1 MSYIP
6 QKNISAFQFFFLQRL
21 PYPEYYLLLLIT
33 ITYYLNHYQM
43 PVEKLYPGYF
53 CYSLLTH
60 NYIKLKRILH
70 CAWFKEA

>member
-1 MSYIP
+1 MSYIS

-43 PVEKLYPGYF
+43 PVENCIQGIFATAY
-53 CYSLLTH
+53 
-60 NYIKLKRILH
+60 
-70 CAWFKEA
+70 

>member
-43 PVEKLYPGYF
+43 PVENCIQGIFATAY
-53 CYSLLTH
+53 
-60 NYIKLKRILH
+60 
-70 CAWFKEA
+70 